1 MQFAIFIMLSV
12 LLLARGFISPKST
25 PCRINTLGG
34 REITA
39 FTSSQRFNN
48 SPLFTRRKLLPNS
61 TASRYLSSKRHISS
75 KNNESEVYTKL
86 GNCKS
91 IAETLRA
98 GVQRLEEYSAPEPTA
113 SACHLLS
120 FALKDDF
127 RWEDNG
133 FSTLL
138 NILDNPRYD
147 KNLSEKEIKRDEL
160 DCFSKMLER
169 RIAKEPLQY
178 IIGQWDFHDCVLK
191 IRPPCLCPR
200 PETEELVEY
209 AANDIKRMIQLLRA
223 NGSDRKLRILD
234 VGCGTGAIGI
244 AVANL
249 FKNDVE
255 VVAIDVA
262 KAAIGLSEENAR
274 FVLGDKQSCYH
285 KPILCPAT
293 EYTGENK
300 VFVNHTFQ
308 YDIVISNPP
317 YIPSKDMDTLTSD
330 VVDYEDYGALCGG
343 DDGLDVVRDILKRL
357 PEWCDVR
364 KDPHLFNP
372 ICWMEVDTSHP
383 ILIEKSAGQHESIEF
398 LQGLKDFGGLDRF
411 VQLEIKLKNN

>member
-1 MQFAIFIMLSV
+1 MQFAILIMLSV
-12 LLLARGFISPKST
+12 FSLARGYGFHMPKSLS
-25 PCRINTLGG
+25 CRINTWGE
-34 REITA
+34 REITS

-48 SPLFTRRKLLPNS
+48 SPLFTRRKLPNS
-61 TASRYLSSKRHISS
+61 TASRYLSSK
-75 KNNESEVYTKL
+75 NNEPEVCKKL
-86 GNCKS
+86 GDCKS
-91 IAETLRA
+91 IAQTLRA
-98 GVQRLEEYSAPEPTA
+98 GVDVLEEYSAPEPTV

-133 FSTLL
+133 FATLL
-138 NILDNPRYD
+138 KILDDPRYD
-147 KNLSEKEIKRDEL
+147 KKLSEKEIKREEL
-160 DCFSKMLER
+160 DCFAKMLER
-169 RIAKEPLQY
+169 RISKEPLQY

-209 AANDIKRMIQLLRA
+209 VAKDIKRMIKLLRA

-249 FKNDVE
+249 FQIDVE

-262 KAAIGLSEENAR
+262 KAAIDLSEENAR
-274 FVLGDKQSCYH
+274 FVLGDKQSCHH

-317 YIPSKDMDTLTSD
+317 YIPSKDMNTLTSD

-357 PEWCDVR
+357 PEWCDR
-364 KDPHLFNP
+364 KYPSLFNP

-411 VQLEIKLKNN
+411 VQLEIKL